1 MIFFNGDLDEE
12 ISMELM
18 NLNKVRSHKT
28 CSKDL
33 RHPRTSNSQSGS
45 ALGGFGGFCL
55 TFLHTWFLPRECFW
69 D

>member
-12 ISMELM
+12 IYMELM
-18 NLNKVRSHKT
+18 NLNKVCSQKT

-33 RHPRTSNSQSGS
+33 RHLGTSNSQSGS
-45 ALGGFGGFCL
+45 ALGGLGGFCL
-55 TFLHTWFLPRECFW
+55 TFLHTWFFPRECFW